1 MKAFLRAAAVL
12 MAALSAVCA
21 SAQSAQE
28 RYIEKYAATAV
39 SEMYRTGVPASI
51 TLAQGLLE
59 SRYGQS
65 ALAAEGNNHFGI
77 KCHDWKGKKQYA
89 DDETHGE
96 CFRKY
101 DSAEESFRDH
111 SDFLRYRDR
120 YKFLFDYKTTDY
132 KSWAYGLKK
141 AGYATDGAYPSKL
154 IKLIEEYNLARF
166 DKMTAA
172 QAAKMAGV
180 SSRGGDETV
189 AAGAAGQVSQAGK
202 KEEKMTRAEKNAA
215 RAAAKET
222 AAKEA
227 SAKKAATKK
236 SHRKAAGEKS
246 SGSGN
251 AAMEVYTAI
260 PESPLSLEEPVKL
273 DGSESFTFSLSRKMY
288 SLNGVPFI
296 YAAEGETIESIAKS
310 NNLFPKELRRFN
322 DMRSG
327 QQPRPGDIVYLQS
340 KKRQAARGLDKYI
353 SDEGGESLREL
364 SQRFAVRLSDL
375 AERNSLSSDYVLGQ
389 DDEILLR

>member
-1 MKAFLRAAAVL
+1 MKVFLRAAAVL
-12 MAALSAVCA
+12 VAVLSAVCA

-89 DDETHGE
+89 DDETRGE

-154 IKLIEEYNLARF
+154 IKLIEEYDLGRF

-172 QAAKMAGV
+172 QAAKMAGT
-180 SSRGGDETV
+180 SSHGKDETV
-189 AAGAAGQVSQAGK
+189 AAGVAGQTSQAGK

-215 RAAAKET
+215 KAAAKET
-222 AAKEA
+222 AAREA
-227 SAKKAATKK
+227 SAKKAASKK
-236 SHRKAAGEKS
+236 SHKKAADKKS
-246 SGSGN
+246 SGGGD
-251 AAMEVYTAI
+251 AAAAVYTAI
-260 PESPLSLEEPVKL
+260 PESPLSLEEPEKL
-273 DGSESFTFSLSRKMY
+273 DGSETFTFSLSRKMY

-296 YAAEGETIESIAKS
+296 YAADGETIESIAKS

-340 KKRQAARGLDKYI
+340 KKKQAARGLDKYI

-375 AERNSLSSDYVLGQ
+375 AERNSLSSDYVLRP

>member
-12 MAALSAVCA
+12 MAVLFAVRA
-21 SAQSAQE
+21 SAQSAQV

-65 ALAAEGNNHFGI
+65 ALASEGNNHFGI

-89 DDETHGE
+89 DDDAKGE

-101 DSAEESFRDH
+101 DSADESFRDH

-120 YKFLFDYKTTDY
+120 YKFLFDYETTDY

-141 AGYATDGAYPSKL
+141 AGYATDGAYPTKL
-154 IKLIEEYNLARF
+154 IKLIEDYDLARF
-166 DKMTAA
+166 DRVTAA
-172 QAAKMAGV
+172 QAAKLAEASSDRRTAEAVPAGSGGRD
-180 SSRGGDETV
+180 SS
-189 AAGAAGQVSQAGK
+189 GAEK
-202 KEEKMTRAEKNAA
+202 REEK
-215 RAAAKET
+215 AKE
-222 AAKEA
+222 
-227 SAKKAATKK
+227 KKT
-236 SHRKAAGEKS
+236 EKS
-246 SGSGN
+246 SARKSSKKT
-251 AAMEVYTAI
+251 AAYRKSSAGRKAVGTTFTAI

-296 YAAEGETIESIAKS
+296 YAADGETIESIAKS

-322 DMRSG
+322 DMRPG
-327 QQPRPGDIVYLQS
+327 QQPRPGDIVYLQ
-340 KKRQAARGLDKYI
+340 KKKKQAARGLDKYI
-353 SDEGGESLREL
+353 SDEGGESLRDL

-375 AERNSLSSDYVLGQ
+375 AERNSLPSNHVLGQ